1 MSRTRSPLLEALSAE
16 DRAAIE
22 RAQALL
28 RDLGLRQ
35 LQAELKT
42 YSLTELAGFVP
53 LGKTTIR
60 GHVDRG
66 ALRARKIGGKLAF
79 RLADVLAWLQSPE
92 FDVVPA

>member
-1 MSRTRSPLLEALSAE
+1 M
-16 DRAAIE
+16 
-22 RAQALL
+22 
-28 RDLGLRQ
+28 
-35 LQAELKT
+35 KT

-79 RLADVLAWLQSPE
+79 RHADVLAWLQSPE